1 MAMFLHIF
9 PGIELYFAAAISILL
24 FLRWKKTKDKTSY
37 YWMLAFV
44 FYSLYDI
51 IQIVF
56 ISQIF
61 VFEVFSYYSVHFLR
75 QTFISLMFVSVYYG
89 IVRLLTR
96 KKLITQVLPF
106 TFFFLQ
112 EILIAYGDFAVKNIE
127 IADKLHVIF
136 FDVPF
141 NLIIAMLFFK
151 LYQVNK
157 KNYSLMISLAWMGYA
172 ILVPIFFYK
181 TGGLILYSISL
192 LPMLLMFFAFL
203 VFFKAPTGE
212 ELIEIKP
219 AVEKRLKSK
228 KRYRLKPGYSYLVEE
243 PKSEIAFGIF
253 VDAVMHGIRGLCI
266 TRTKPEWIRE
276 RYELKKTPVLWL
288 TQTNSGSSE
297 TVDPSELEQ
306 LVDLIDKFVT
316 TAKFEVVKEEE
327 EDELFVDKYSITAEP
342 TEKDNNTIFKNQ
354 SKEEKKY
361 LTTTEEK
368 KIPEKDKEEQTQ
380 HKENIAD
387 KQGRHK
393 PGTHKGSFVIIGD
406 KEDNGG
412 EDKEKIDDAIKM
424 KNGRGYE
431 TTSPY
436 NMGDVKEDKKEEP
449 LIEKSLQGHI
459 KDKYDKNE
467 LQGEKDLQVVNDEE
481 KSRKHLFHRVK
492 DKVKFLIQSKKE
504 ISKKEIDELLKEKG
518 KSGESE
524 HKTYPQKE
532 NQSQKVQPKKINNS
546 GLYEKKERSEER
558 EPQKPL
564 YINKKRTG
572 KMTIIGGS
580 EDVKKS
586 VRHQAYLVLKTPQI
600 NHRKSIVLIEGI
612 EYLITN
618 NSFRAVKNIISLLKD
633 KISEGDSALIVPID
647 PETLSKVQINQ
658 IRQNFYIFD
667 PNRNNYF

>member
-89 IVRLLTR
+89 IVRLLTS

-276 RYELKKTPVLWL
+276 RNELKKTPVLWL

-354 SKEEKKY
+354 SK
-361 LTTTEEK
+361 
-368 KIPEKDKEEQTQ
+368 
-380 HKENIAD
+380 
-387 KQGRHK
+387 
-393 PGTHKGSFVIIGD
+393 
-406 KEDNGG
+406 
-412 EDKEKIDDAIKM
+412 KEKIDDAIKM

-586 VRHQAYLVLKTPQI
+586 GRHQAYLVLKTTQI
-600 NHRKSIVLIEGI
+600 NHRKSIVLIEGL